1 MLNDTY
7 KEVKNHTTGIYKE
20 KGSKFI
26 AYSYPVYSEDQVKE
40 KLEEV
45 KKLEYAARHHCYG

>member
-26 AYSYPVYSEDQVKE
+26 AYSYPVYSKDQVKE

-45 KKLEYAARHHCYG
+45 KKLE